1 MIKISKKVEYA
12 LISLRHFA
20 NSHDKIITAKE
31 ISAKYNIPYDL
42 LSKILQKLKRGRV
55 LDSIQGI
62 KGGYRLFKKLN
73 TISLNE
79 LINIIEGET
88 AIVGCLLR
96 KNIRECYLTEN
107 CNIKKPINN
116 IQKEFLYMLE
126 NKMVSEFI

>member
-1 MIKISKKVEYA
+1 MIKINKKVEYA
-12 LISLRHFA
+12 LISLKYFA
-20 NSHDKIITAKE
+20 HTQKKIVTAKE
-31 ISAKYNIPYDL
+31 ISIKYNIPYDL
-42 LSKILQKLKRGRV
+42 LSKILQKLKKARI

-62 KGGYRLFKKLN
+62 KGGYKLLKKLN

-79 LINIIEGET
+79 LINIVEGET
-88 AIVGCLLR
+88 ALVECLLQ

-107 CNIKKPINN
+107 CNIKTPIHK